1 MAGEVSASSL
11 ESLVAHWGR
20 LASALDEAAAVVA
33 EIEERYGNQQGR
45 LARGATRDAV
55 FGVLATIKV
64 IDGITDRRLLPLL
77 SDVLVPRGSP
87 EPDWRNLIGMRD
99 ILAHQMWSV
108 DPEIVWRTA
117 TDEFPVIAD
126 IVGRVFINAGV
137 VTLAASSA
145 SSSADVV
152 AVLDSGPTALA
163 LRQGRAVV
171 FAEATRGF
179 GVLAATRSGIDL
191 RWAEAG

>member
-1 MAGEVSASSL
+1 MAGEVSASRL
-11 ESLVAHWGR
+11 ESLVVHWGR
-20 LASALDEAAAVVA
+20 LANALDEAAAVVA
-33 EIEERYGNQQGR
+33 EIEERYGNRRGR

-55 FGVLATIKV
+55 FVVLATIKV
-64 IDGITDRRLLPLL
+64 IDGITDRRLFPLL

-126 IVGRVFINAGV
+126 IVARVFINPGV
-137 VTLAASSA
+137 VTSAADA
-145 SSSADVV
+145 V
-152 AVLDSGPTALA
+152 AVLDAGMPASA
-163 LRQGRAVV
+163 LRQGGAVV

-179 GVLAATRSGIDL
+179 GVLSATRSGTAL
-191 RWAEAG
+191 RWAEGG